1 MLWLRWWPLGLI
13 LLFGGAIYAENTAS
27 RKSTNFALNPAPETV
42 RGGVRV
48 AAHRGGDHTLPE
60 NSLAAF
66 HQSIQSGM
74 PFLELDVHLT
84 RDGVPVILH
93 DPTLNRTTE
102 GEGPVHALLAAD
114 VTRLA
119 LRDAQGAL
127 TDQTLPTLDA
137 LLSTLDERVQLL
149 LEVKHQADG
158 SRYPGM
164 EEALLALL
172 SRYNLKSRTIVISFD
187 LTVLEHL
194 RALDPSVKL
203 GGLIGYSELQKGQT
217 VEDFLDALSK
227 VRASFAGVHWRIV
240 YNAAG
245 HEGLAQQTHA
255 RGLLLGAWT
264 VNTMHAVQPMASA
277 GVDVIIS
284 DHAVSVT
291 EALREASSE
300 ASSEALRDD
309 ARERG

>member
-1 MLWLRWWPLGLI
+1 MQAFWRRRWFRMVGVVGFVLLASGLLGLDSR
-13 LLFGGAIYAENTAS
+13 LRGAWMSGEMS
-27 RKSTNFALNPAPETV
+27 RESTNFALNPALETGS
-42 RGGVRV
+42 RGVRV
-48 AAHRGGDHTLPE
+48 AAHRGGDPRLPE

-93 DPTLNRTTE
+93 DPTLDRTT
-102 GEGPVHALLAAD
+102 GGQGPVHALLAAD
-114 VTRLA
+114 AARLA
-119 LRDAQGAL
+119 LRDAEGSL

-137 LLSTLDERVQLL
+137 LLSTLDDRVQLL

-172 SRYNLKSRTIVISFD
+172 SRHNVKSRTIVMSFD

-194 RALDPSVKL
+194 RALDSSVKL

-217 VEDFLDALSK
+217 VEDFLDALSDL
-227 VRASFAGVHWRIV
+227 RASFAGVHWRIV
-240 YNAAG
+240 
-245 HEGLAQQTHA
+245 HDGLAQQTHA

-264 VNTMHAVQPMASA
+264 VNNINAVQPMASA
-277 GVDVIIS
+277 GVDVIIT

-291 EALREASSE
+291 QALRNNV
-300 ASSEALRDD
+300 
-309 ARERG
+309 RERG